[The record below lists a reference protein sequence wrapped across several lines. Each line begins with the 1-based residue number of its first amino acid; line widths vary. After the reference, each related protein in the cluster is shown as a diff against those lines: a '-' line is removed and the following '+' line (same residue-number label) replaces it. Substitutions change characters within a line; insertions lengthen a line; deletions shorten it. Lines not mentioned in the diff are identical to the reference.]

1 MNSFTFQYFNI
12 KAFIF
17 TCCRFA
23 TQLERSSFCLT
34 KNLLTY
40 RKVKSFTNYIFKNL
54 TSKKAGVEGGKVA
67 QMIKKI
73 RLFVV
78 LFLSFNLSY
87 AQIDK
92 EKLIEGNQSYKEN
105 KYGEAEKKYQQAI
118 ASNSKSYEGN
128 YNLGNSLYKQKKTQN
143 AREFYEKSL
152 KNSTNNEQKAQA
164 NYNIGNTFLEEKNYK
179 QAEKYFKEALKK
191 NPNDEQIRY
200 NYAFSKKKLNEEK
213 QQQQQQ
219 QQEENKEKEN
229 QQKNKNKK
237 EQPENKDNK
246 ENKQQKQD
254 NSKGTNPKDNPTENK
269 NEQLTKNNVDKEF
282 YDQLLEAL
290 KEQEQRTH
298 KRVINSKEK
307 MNTSQNSKNW

>member
-1 MNSFTFQYFNI
+1 MNSLTFQYFNF
-12 KAFIF
+12 KTFKF
-17 TCCRFA
+17 TGLLFA
-23 TQLERSSFCLT
+23 THLERSSFCFT
-34 KNLLTY
+34 KNFLMFQ
-40 RKVKSFTNYIFKNL
+40 KVKKLSDYFLKNL

-67 QMIKKI
+67 KMIKKI
-73 RLFVV
+73 KPVVV

-105 KYGEAEKKYQQAI
+105 KFDEAEKKYEQAI
-118 ASNSKSYEGN
+118 VSNSKSYEGN

-164 NYNIGNTFLEEKNYK
+164 NYNIGNTFLEEKNYP

-213 QQQQQQ
+213 QKQQQKK
-219 QQEENKEKEN
+219 NKEQEN
-229 QQKNKNKK
+229 QEKNQNKN
-237 EQPENKDNK
+237 EQPEKQDNK
-246 ENKQQKQD
+246 ENKKQEQN
-254 NSKGTNPKDNPTENK
+254 NSKGTNPKDNPTENNK
-269 NEQLTKNNVDKEF
+269 EQLTKNNVDKEF

-307 MNTSQNSKNW
+307 MNANQNSKNW